1 MSNNIDITGM
11 YNTNPNTIDRSS
23 LMKNMISRCGN
34 SIFNIN
40 VVNIDIATMAYDIYI
55 YVYTIFSVK
64 SRNTVGY
71 KAALLNISVE
81 LSSIKLCYKLS
92 SYTNSKQVI
101 IPKIISPIP

>member
-1 MSNNIDITGM
+1 MTGIN
-11 YNTNPNTIDRSS
+11 NTNPNPIDRRS
-23 LMKNMISRCGN
+23 LMKNMASSMGN
-34 SIFNIN
+34 SIFNTIK
-40 VVNIDIATMAYDIYI
+40 VNIDIATMAYDIYI

-64 SRNTVGY
+64 SRNTMGY

-92 SYTNSKQVI
+92 SYTNSKKVI